1 MPREEIVEWM
11 VMIAIIV
18 TWWPMVFLGWG
29 PAYYKYP
36 LYAVS
41 FIALAIIFARRLRR
55 VHAGLAESE
64 RMKQAAPKSEAD
76 KKL

>member
-1 MPREEIVEWM
+1 MPRAELIEWA
-11 VMIAIIV
+11 VMLAIIV
-18 TWWPMVFLGWG
+18 GWWPMVFLGWG

-36 LYAVS
+36 LYAVA

-55 VHAGLAESE
+55 TREGLAESE